1 MRERFLALSSKPVQI
16 SGRRV
21 LCEDGSI
28 WKMVNPGPI
37 VERDGSVVANT
48 DPGAT
53 MEFVLLSPPH
63 NPPKQSDD
71 LGEALAV
78 LRRLVVHACVDSGH
92 DAAKSVEAFVDAR
105 ALLKKHG
112 A

>member
-1 MRERFLALSSKPVQI
+1 MSERVERLPSKIVQYDDYNN
-16 SGRRV
+16 V
-21 LCEDGSI
+21 ALCEDGSVWEYFRTRKWWAQI
-28 WKMVNPGPI
+28 H
-37 VERDGSVVANT
+37 
-48 DPGAT
+48 
-53 MEFVLLSPPH
+53 PPH
-63 NPPKQSDD
+63 QPPTQSAD
-71 LGEALAV
+71 LAEALSV